1 MSKRNRIIICMTL
14 CILVLLCV
22 VYFNINND
30 KTIRIGVFTGSPWGV
45 PDAYTYEFIDDAI
58 EKFEKE
64 HPGVT
69 VEYISGIMKEDYS
82 EWLSGQVVAGKAPD
96 VFMVLPDDFSVLTDT
111 GAIMCL
117 DSIISKDKTFDS
129 EKFYE
134 GSYKYGN
141 VSGKQYALP
150 LESAPEMMFVN
161 KSLLAKETI
170 LVPETDWTWDDFYN
184 ICEKVTKDSDGNGV
198 IDQFGVYNYSWEQA
212 FLTNGVHIFDDSG
225 KNCTIQG
232 ENAQQAVDF
241 LKKINALNKGT
252 VVTSLD
258 FDMGRVVFMPVT
270 LAEYRT
276 YKPYPWSIKKYS
288 KFNWECITLPRG
300 PQGENVSTMNTLI
313 LAMNSRTKKKEIAW
327 ELMKTFCYDSDIQL
341 EVYKY
346 RGGGSVLKEVLNQN
360 QALLNENQA
369 LPKNSSLNIRII
381 QSIMEAG
388 VPAYNFS
395 NFDDSRKLISNGI
408 TEIIDN
414 NENPPIALKNLQ
426 REVNQSLTK

>member
-117 DSIISKDKTFDS
+117 DSIISKDKAFDS
-129 EKFYE
+129 ERFYE

-141 VSGKQYALP
+141 VNGKQYALP

-184 ICEKVTKDSDGNGV
+184 ICEKVTKDLDGNGV

-252 VVTSLD
+252 VVTSSD
-258 FDMGRVVFMPVT
+258 FDMGRVAFMPVT

-288 KFNWECITLPRG
+288 NFNWECITLPRG

-381 QSIMEAG
+381 HSIMEAG